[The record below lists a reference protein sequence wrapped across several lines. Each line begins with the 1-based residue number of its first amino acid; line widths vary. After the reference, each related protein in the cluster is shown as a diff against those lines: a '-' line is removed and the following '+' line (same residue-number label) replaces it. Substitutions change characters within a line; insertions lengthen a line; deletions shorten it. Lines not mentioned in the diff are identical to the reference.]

1 MRNSSAISNAST
13 PQTGLATGV
22 NQRPKT
28 SGPARPIAYAAFTFI
43 LGLAFIRPF
52 VDLIGYAVQTDL
64 YSHILLI
71 PFISAYLILIQRA
84 QLPKDYTTSLGWAL
98 ILSFC
103 GLLTL
108 ISVWISL
115 KVDPPVSQNDYLSLT
130 TFSFI
135 CLLLSGG
142 FLFLGGKWMA
152 AAAFPLGFLVF
163 MVPLPDRALHFL
175 ETASQVASTEAAAIF
190 FSITGTPM
198 LRDGSVFQLPGIAIQ
213 VAQECSGIRSSWVLF
228 ITTLAASYLF
238 LKSPCRRAILI
249 AFVIPLAIVRNGFR
263 IWVIGVLCVEIGPHM
278 IDSAIHHQG
287 GPIFFALSL
296 IPLFLLLWWLRRGE
310 RTAAPGIL
318 QVNTVGR
325 DRNGTSG
332 LPPDPMIPR

>member
-1 MRNSSAISNAST
+1 MMRNSSAVSSAST
-13 PQTGLATGV
+13 PREGFSIVGD
-22 NQRPKT
+22 RPPKT
-28 SGPARPIAYAAFTFI
+28 SGPARPIAYAAFTLI
-43 LGLAFIRPF
+43 LGLAFIKPL
-52 VDLIGYAVQTDL
+52 VDLVDYALQTDL

-71 PFISAYLILIQRA
+71 PFISAYLIFIQRA
-84 QLPKDYTTSLGWAL
+84 QLPKDYKTSLGWAL
-98 ILSFC
+98 ILLFC

-135 CLLLSGG
+135 CLLVTGG
-142 FLFLGGKWMA
+142 FLFLGRKWMA

-228 ITTLAASYLF
+228 ITTLTASFLF
-238 LKSPCRRAILI
+238 LKSPSRRAILI
-249 AFVIPLAIVRNGFR
+249 AFVIPLAILRNGLR

-278 IDSAIHHQG
+278 IGSAIHHQG
-287 GPIFFALSL
+287 GPLFFALSL

-310 RTAAPGIL
+310 RTATTGIVP
-318 QVNTVGR
+318 QQSWQR
-325 DRNGTSG
+325 
-332 LPPDPMIPR
+332 

>member
-28 SGPARPIAYAAFTFI
+28 SSPARPIAYAGFALI
-43 LGLAFIRPF
+43 LALAFIRPIM
-52 VDLIGYAVQTDL
+52 DLISYAAQRDF
-64 YSHILLI
+64 YSYILLI
-71 PFISAYLILIQRA
+71 PFISAYLTFIQRRR
-84 QLPKDYTTSLGWAL
+84 LPRSYVTSAGRAL
-98 ILSFC
+98 IPLSC
-103 GLLTL
+103 GLLSL
-108 ISVWISL
+108 MLAWISM
-115 KVDPPVSQNDYLSLT
+115 KGGPAVSRNDYLSLMA
-130 TFSFI
+130 FSFI
-135 CLLLSGG
+135 CLFITGG
-142 FLFLGGKWMA
+142 FLFLGRAWMA
-152 AAAFPLGFLVF
+152 AASFPMAFLLFI
-163 MVPLPDRALHFL
+163 VPLPDRALTFL
-175 ETASQVASTEAAAIF
+175 ETASQMASTEAAAIL
-190 FSITGTPM
+190 FSITGIPM

-213 VAQECSGIRSSWVLF
+213 VARECSGIRSSWVLF

-296 IPLFLLLWWLRRGE
+296 IPLFVLLWWLRRGE
-310 RTAAPGIL
+310 QGKAEIWKR
-318 QVNTVGR
+318 
-325 DRNGTSG
+325 
-332 LPPDPMIPR
+332 